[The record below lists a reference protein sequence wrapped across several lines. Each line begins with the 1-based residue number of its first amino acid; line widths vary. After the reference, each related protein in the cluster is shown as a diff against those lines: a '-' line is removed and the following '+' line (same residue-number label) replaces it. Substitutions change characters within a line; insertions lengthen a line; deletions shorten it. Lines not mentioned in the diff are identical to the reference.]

1 MKTATET
8 SPPSKKTTAGKPAA
22 RKSTTPGSAAS
33 KAAAAKPP
41 ARGNRSPDRSANAP
55 GKRAAKAAAVARAR
69 RVAPDIKAR
78 YGSTPA
84 TKFRGNPDLFGR
96 LVEDHD
102 KHRMLFA
109 MIAETRPG
117 SPERKRLFREI
128 VRDIKGHAAAEEQA
142 LWAAVLRNPDTTE
155 YARHAV
161 AEHHEMDEMLADLA
175 ARDQGSPGWLRRL
188 SAVRDEY
195 LHHIR
200 EEEQEQFVKSEKHL
214 STAESRHLRQVFNAR
229 KRAEKAAV
237 KIEKKIKLKRD

>member
-1 MKTATET
+1 MKAAEESRT
-8 SPPSKKTTAGKPAA
+8 AA
-22 RKSTTPGSAAS
+22 RQ
-33 KAAAAKPP
+33 P
-41 ARGNRSPDRSANAP
+41 ARKARSSGHAGQPP
-55 GKRAAKAAAVARAR
+55 GKRGAKAAAVARAR
-69 RVAPDIKAR
+69 RVAPGIHAR

-214 STAESRHLRQVFNAR
+214 SAAESRHLRQVFNAR

-237 KIEKKIKLKRD
+237 KIEKKIKLKPD

>member
-1 MKTATET
+1 MSTASTSRRQAKAPRKTA
-8 SPPSKKTTAGKPAA
+8 GAA
-22 RKSTTPGSAAS
+22 RRAAPARKTRAS
-33 KAAAAKPP
+33 DPKAAKTAAI
-41 ARGNRSPDRSANAP
+41 
-55 GKRAAKAAAVARAR
+55 ARAR
-69 RVAPDIKAR
+69 RIAPDVEAR
-78 YGSTPA
+78 LGSTPA

-117 SPERKRLFREI
+117 TAERKRLFREI
-128 VRDIKGHAAAEEQA
+128 VLDIKGHAAAEEQA

-175 ARDQGSPGWLRRL
+175 ARDQASSGWLRRL
-188 SAVRDEY
+188 AKVRDEY

-200 EEEQEQFVKSEKHL
+200 EEEQEQFVESEKHL
-214 STAESRHLRQVFNAR
+214 STADVRQLRDVFNRR
-229 KRAEKAAV
+229 KRAEKAGA
-237 KIEKKIKLKRD
+237 KIEKKIKLKKG